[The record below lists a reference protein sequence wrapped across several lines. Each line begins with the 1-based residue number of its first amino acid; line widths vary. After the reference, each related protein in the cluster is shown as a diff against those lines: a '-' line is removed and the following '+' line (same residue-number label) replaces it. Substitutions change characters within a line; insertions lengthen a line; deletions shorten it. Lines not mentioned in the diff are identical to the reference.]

1 MVEALHPGSFGS
13 CLEEGQSIMNYEKE
27 NINRRRTARI
37 TAVASGLLFSAC
49 SVVYLSVFQKD
60 VMQALHYSLAEGKT
74 VYAPWMSAI
83 VITAVLLVLRW
94 VINGLVGLKG
104 PLKALSFFPCCLL
117 LGVLTDVGHDVYHGG
132 GIDDVWQWL
141 LPLVLLLYV
150 GMGWLLARA
159 ARLWLNPELPDGL
172 IFNTNLVTLLLL
184 WFMTLAIGNTD
195 IHFHHELQ
203 TEEALRKQDYQLALQ
218 VGEKSMDPSRNF
230 TALRAYA
237 MSREGT
243 MGEKLFRYPQLYGAA
258 GLLIGTS
265 DEKALRLNAD
275 SLYVYLGERPN
286 LGESAMAFF
295 QRICEEETGN
305 HTTLD
310 YYLSALLLEKKLDTF
325 AGKFH
330 ELYSVR
336 DSVPLYYRQALF
348 LYEKMHPSAQET
360 EPDEALEEL
369 WQRYTARQQALSG
382 EAGEGNWMRRDFGDT
397 YWWYYQYK

>member
-1 MVEALHPGSFGS
+1 
-13 CLEEGQSIMNYEKE
+13 MNNEKE

-83 VITAVLLVLRW
+83 IITAVLLVLRW
-94 VINGLVGLKG
+94 VINGVVGLKG
-104 PLKALSFFPCCLL
+104 LLKGLSFFPVCLL

-132 GIDDVWQWL
+132 GIDDVWRWL
-141 LPLVLLLYV
+141 LPLALLLYV
-150 GMGWLLARA
+150 GIGRLLARA
-159 ARLWLNPELPDGL
+159 ARLWINPEIPEGVV
-172 IFNTNLVTLLLL
+172 FNANLLTLLLL
-184 WFMTLAIGNTD
+184 FFMTVSIGNTN

-258 GLLIGTS
+258 GLLISTS
-265 DEKALRLNAD
+265 NEKALRLNAD
-275 SLYVYLGERPN
+275 SLYVYLGDRRR
-286 LGESAMAFF
+286 LGEPAMAFF

-325 AGKFH
+325 VNKFH
-330 ELYSVR
+330 ELYTVR
-336 DSVPLYYRQALF
+336 DSVPLYYRQAHF
-348 LYEKMHPSAQET
+348 LYEKMHPSAEDTET
-360 EPDEALEEL
+360 DEAMEEL
-369 WQRYTARQQALSG
+369 WQKYTAKQQELSG
-382 EAGEGNWMRRDFGDT
+382 KVGEGNWMRRDFGDT